1 MPVHYSSF
9 GAALRPL
16 GRQCRRGPH
25 VSTPSPSILTTTAR
39 VNVANKV
46 SRNFTIS
53 RTLQTGRQEP
63 EHHNNHYETLNV
75 HFDATQAEI
84 KKYLFPPFLD
94 LPIAKLHH
102 TCLITYTT
110 NRGPPL
116 SLYPILTCL
125 YTFTLCCANS
135 PSLLPTPLHTLPRYH
150 PSCETTP

>member
-16 GRQCRRGPH
+16 GRQCRRGPPH
-25 VSTPSPSILTTTAR
+25 LSTPPPSIITTAR

-84 KKYLFPPFLD
+84 KKWLCLYLSFLSQNS
-94 LPIAKLHH
+94 
-102 TCLITYTT
+102 TT
-110 NRGPPL
+110 LFLSLTPTRGPPL
-116 SLYPILTCL
+116 SLYPITSCL
-125 YTFTLCCANS
+125 YTFSLCCADS
-135 PSLLPTPLHTLPRYH
+135 PSLLSISPYTLPRYH
-150 PSCETTP
+150 PS